1 MGSPLKKPPV
11 YLTVVQVR
19 FNPILKLAEFLP
31 AIQEGMRGTGFP
43 AYAPHK
49 AIALQLTV
57 ENGQPAPV
65 PVVRERYS
73 FGNVE
78 KTHEF
83 WLDSDSLALQST
95 DYGNFESFSE
105 AFLKGL
111 ALVHDAVRLDFTDRI
126 GLRYLDRVF
135 PLGSDRL
142 AQYLAPQALGLSAT
156 LGGSA
161 QHSYLETVCKVDT
174 YLLRSRV
181 VVQSGGLVFPPDMV
195 PGGLVVSRRLAEYD
209 GLNAILDNDG
219 SLETREVYSADGVA
233 RHLDAIHKVIG
244 NAFRAIATDH
254 ARNVWDEE
262 Q

>member
-1 MGSPLKKPPV
+1 MGVALKKPPV

-31 AIQEGMRGTGFP
+31 AVQEGMRRAGFP
-43 AYAPHK
+43 AYQAQT

-57 ENGQPAPV
+57 QGGHPAPV
-65 PVVRERYS
+65 PFVRERSS
-73 FGNVE
+73 FGNVD

-95 DYGNFESFSE
+95 NYGNFESFSE
-105 AFLKGL
+105 VFLNGL
-111 ALVHDAVRLDFTDRI
+111 ALVHDAVHLDFTERI

-135 PLGSDRL
+135 PLGDDTL
-142 AQYLAPQALGLSAT
+142 AQYLVPQALGLSAA

-161 QHSYLETVCKVDT
+161 QHSYLEAVCKVDA

-181 VVQSGGLVFPPDMV
+181 VVQSGGLAFPPDMV
-195 PGGLVVSRRLAEYD
+195 PGGLVVSKRLAEYD

-219 SLETREVYSADGVA
+219 SLETREIYSANGVA
-233 RHLDAIHKVIG
+233 KHLDAIHKIIG

-254 ARNVWDEE
+254 ARKVWDQE